1 MLPPG
6 EVWQELEASGV
17 TTASLGMRRGIGDPR
32 AVWRLAT
39 WLRDWRPD
47 VLHAH
52 MVHAN
57 LLARVT
63 RLLVPLPVPVCTI
76 HSQNQGS
83 RWRNWAYRATDRLSD
98 VTTAVSDRARS
109 DAIEAG
115 AVPGDRVITVANG
128 VDLSVYRADDAARAR
143 VRTELGVDDCFVWLA
158 VGRLTR
164 AKNPQ
169 TLIEAFRR
177 LDGGHRRSRLLMAG
191 RGDLLDDVKATLDG
205 SGIAGDVELLGI
217 RDDVPD
223 LMRAA
228 DGYVMSSAW
237 EGLPLVLLEAAA
249 TSLPIVATDVG
260 GNATVVMDET
270 SGFIV
275 PPGSPEA
282 LAAAMQRLQ
291 DTPASQ
297 RQAMGQAGRA
307 HVIAT
312 YDLEAVL
319 DTWERLYRD
328 ALVRKGAAR
337 VVGR

>member
-1 MLPPG
+1 
-6 EVWQELEASGV
+6 
-17 TTASLGMRRGIGDPR
+17 
-32 AVWRLAT
+32 
-39 WLRDWRPD
+39 
-47 VLHAH
+47 
-52 MVHAN
+52 
-57 LLARVT
+57 
-63 RLLVPLPVPVCTI
+63 
-76 HSQNQGS
+76 
-83 RWRNWAYRATDRLSD
+83 
-98 VTTAVSDRARS
+98 
-109 DAIEAG
+109 
-115 AVPGDRVITVANG
+115 
-128 VDLSVYRADDAARAR
+128 
-143 VRTELGVDDCFVWLA
+143 
-158 VGRLTR
+158 
-164 AKNPQ
+164 
-169 TLIEAFRR
+169 
-177 LDGGHRRSRLLMAG
+177 
-191 RGDLLDDVKATLDG
+191 
-205 SGIAGDVELLGI
+205 VELLGI